1 MIDIM
6 TAREWLLR
14 NRHLKQ
20 YINQLEE
27 SKKNKLV
34 KKRSRNIS
42 SRETE
47 QYTELD
53 EEIDRQI
60 EELKKVRY
68 EIITT
73 VKKVR
78 DNTLSA
84 LLIGHYIN
92 NKSIP
97 ELAESLNYSE
107 RQIVRLHKKALEEIK
122 IITGCD

>member
-6 TAREWLLR
+6 TAREWILR

-27 SKKNKLV
+27 SKKNKLI

-42 SRETE
+42 SRETK